1 MLSMLSY
8 GYMLKAVAMMQ
19 GRLAVSQC
27 QSESETMSCC
37 CSSAAVAVV
46 GCGLRCGPPEQ
57 DNLISFSS
65 ANEKLLAQGLV
76 GS

>member
-1 MLSMLSY
+1 MWVD
-8 GYMLKAVAMMQ
+8 KARSKRPAIAIPCLQ
-19 GRLAVSQC
+19 ISRQ
-27 QSESETMSCC
+27 QTISCC

-46 GCGLRCGPPEQ
+46 GCGLRPEQ

-65 ANEKLLAQGLV
+65 ANEKLLAEGLV